1 MAIKKFCQAHF
12 CDFRDKCVVF
22 ACNFKFANLIQYD
35 MQYIPCNNALLAQET
50 LLLSQRSTLCE
61 GASCLRKTSA
71 TLNDIHTKTDSR
83 KIPTLTPK
91 KNKKTSTYN
100 HTNRKSNQNWFQEN
114 TTNHTRAK
122 KQVHTLLSFMPFT
135 SLMTFFV
142 FRFYSGFQEIQRVQL
157 VDFTLNTFP
166 NP

>member
-1 MAIKKFCQAHF
+1 MAIKDFCQVHF

-35 MQYIPCNNALLAQET
+35 MQYIPCNNALLVQET

-91 KNKKTSTYN
+91 TRRQAPIITQIENQTKTGFRKILPITLERKNKYTHYYPS
-100 HTNRKSNQNWFQEN
+100 F
-114 TTNHTRAK
+114 
-122 KQVHTLLSFMPFT
+122 LSHH
-135 SLMTFFV
+135 
-142 FRFYSGFQEIQRVQL
+142 
-157 VDFTLNTFP
+157 
-166 NP
+166 

>member
-12 CDFRDKCVVF
+12 CDFRDKCIVF

-35 MQYIPCNNALLAQET
+35 MQYIPCNNALLVQET

-91 KNKKTSTYN
+91 TRRQAPIITQIENQTKTGFRKILPITLERKNKYTHYYPS
-100 HTNRKSNQNWFQEN
+100 F
-114 TTNHTRAK
+114 
-122 KQVHTLLSFMPFT
+122 LSHH
-135 SLMTFFV
+135 
-142 FRFYSGFQEIQRVQL
+142 
-157 VDFTLNTFP
+157 
-166 NP
+166 

>member
-12 CDFRDKCVVF
+12 CDFLDKCVVF

-35 MQYIPCNNALLAQET
+35 MQYIPCNNALLVQET

-91 KNKKTSTYN
+91 TRRQAPIITQIENQTKTGFRKILPITLERKNKYTHYYPS
-100 HTNRKSNQNWFQEN
+100 F
-114 TTNHTRAK
+114 
-122 KQVHTLLSFMPFT
+122 LSHH
-135 SLMTFFV
+135 
-142 FRFYSGFQEIQRVQL
+142 
-157 VDFTLNTFP
+157 
-166 NP
+166 

>member
-1 MAIKKFCQAHF
+1 
-12 CDFRDKCVVF
+12 
-22 ACNFKFANLIQYD
+22 
-35 MQYIPCNNALLAQET
+35 MQYIPCNNALLVQET

-91 KNKKTSTYN
+91 TRRQAPIITQIENQTKTGF
-100 HTNRKSNQNWFQEN
+100 RKILPITLE
-114 TTNHTRAK
+114 RK
-122 KQVHTLLSFMPFT
+122 KQVHTLLSFIPFT

-157 VDFTLNTFP
+157 VDFTLNIFP
-166 NP
+166 NPQF

>member
-22 ACNFKFANLIQYD
+22 ACTFKFANLIQYD
-35 MQYIPCNNALLAQET
+35 MQYIPCNNALLVQET

-91 KNKKTSTYN
+91 TRRQAPIITQIENQTKTGFRKILPITLERKNKYTHYYPS
-100 HTNRKSNQNWFQEN
+100 F
-114 TTNHTRAK
+114 
-122 KQVHTLLSFMPFT
+122 LSHH
-135 SLMTFFV
+135 
-142 FRFYSGFQEIQRVQL
+142 
-157 VDFTLNTFP
+157 
-166 NP
+166 